1 MVGVGGG
8 ETKTNQEEAGNESNS
23 CITSN
28 APSSKLHN
36 IKKRESGPSSQHQ
49 NPSRHRGGSAE
60 PAEPCPRPPLL
71 FIFILCHASPPSLG
85 CLLPKSSAALW
96 VRRQSWGYG
105 GGWGRRG
112 GLGGVGGQVATHYSD
127 SSGLGTTHGIFG
139 RPRSSDHSF
148 FPLCLAAENL
158 VATEES

>member
-1 MVGVGGG
+1 MGGK
-8 ETKTNQEEAGNESNS
+8 TKTNQEEAGNESNS

-36 IKKRESGPSSQHQ
+36 IKKREPGPSSQHQ

-85 CLLPKSSAALW
+85 YLLPKSNAALW
-96 VRRQSWGYG
+96 VRREWGG
-105 GGWGRRG
+105 
-112 GLGGVGGQVATHYSD
+112 GGQVTTRTATPPAPAQHKE
-127 SSGLGTTHGIFG
+127 SSEIF
-139 RPRSSDHSF
+139 RRRRSSDRSIHFS
-148 FPLCLAAENL
+148 LCVFRGENP
-158 VATEES
+158 VVTEEGRGPPHRNDPTFV